1 MTSLH
6 TLVKLPVQIAES
18 AGSIV
23 GLRFGTEEPHHRVT
37 DRIGDVEIRVY
48 GPRVAAETVVAADD
62 DAARSIGFRR
72 LARYIFGGNH
82 SGTSIAM
89 TAPVAQSE
97 AEGEQIAMTAPVAQS
112 GSGTG
117 SVIRFYMPSKYS
129 IETLPQPD
137 SAAVRLVTVPAETVA
152 VLRYSGDRS
161 PAVVARKGAELLDV
175 LAASDY
181 QAEGE
186 PVAWFYDP
194 PFTLPFRR
202 RNEAVVPVTT
212 R

>member
-1 MTSLH
+1 MFDVLSKHLASDTVKRPRPLINRFRRRAIRRARQHRITPMTSLH

-82 SGTSIAM
+82 SGVLDRDDRAGG
-89 TAPVAQSE
+89 PV
-97 AEGEQIAMTAPVAQS
+97 
-112 GSGTG
+112 GSRG
-117 SVIRFYMPSKYS
+117 
-129 IETLPQPD
+129 
-137 SAAVRLVTVPAETVA
+137 
-152 VLRYSGDRS
+152 
-161 PAVVARKGAELLDV
+161 
-175 LAASDY
+175 
-181 QAEGE
+181 
-186 PVAWFYDP
+186 
-194 PFTLPFRR
+194 
-202 RNEAVVPVTT
+202 
-212 R
+212 